1 MRGTGALSGTAAVVE
16 ATGASE
22 ASGAADVIG
31 VLVVDDDFMVARVHR
46 AFVERVEPFRV
57 VGVAGTGEQAVAAV
71 DELRPDLV
79 LLDLYLP
86 DLFGLDVIPRLRAA
100 GHDCDVMVI
109 SAAREAD
116 TVRGAVR
123 HGVVDYLLKPFEFE
137 DLRVRLERYA
147 VQRGRL
153 LGTVVRSQAD
163 VDRVLA
169 GVPAPPAPVPALPKG
184 MSVET
189 AELVERTLR
198 EADGTL
204 SASEC
209 AALTGV
215 SRVSARRYL
224 EHFHTVGSA
233 EVSLRYGAAGR
244 PERRYRFRGRPAGPG
259 PRAETPAGG
268 QPAPARDLPRPQGER
283 GRRERREHGHAG

>member
-1 MRGTGALSGTAAVVE
+1 MTEASDRTGAI
-16 ATGASE
+16 
-22 ASGAADVIG
+22 D

-57 VGVAGTGEQAVAAV
+57 VGTAHTGEQAVAAV

-109 SAAREAD
+109 SAATEAD

-123 HGVVDYLLKPFEFE
+123 RGVVDYLLKPFDFE
-137 DLRVRLERYA
+137 DLRLRLERYA
-147 VQRGRL
+147 AQRGRL
-153 LGTVVRSQAD
+153 LTTVVRGQAD

-169 GVPAPPAPVPALPKG
+169 GAFAPAPAHTLPKG

-189 AELVERTLR
+189 AELVERALR

-204 SASEC
+204 SATEC

-224 EHFHTVGSA
+224 EHFHGMGSA
-233 EVSLRYGAAGR
+233 EVSLRYGATGR
-244 PERRYRFRGRPAGPG
+244 PERRYGW
-259 PRAETPAGG
+259 RA
-268 QPAPARDLPRPQGER
+268 
-283 GRRERREHGHAG
+283 

>member
-1 MRGTGALSGTAAVVE
+1 MTGREETPGTPDAI
-16 ATGASE
+16 
-22 ASGAADVIG
+22 D

-46 AFVERVEPFRV
+46 AFVERVGPFRV
-57 VGVAGTGEQAVAAV
+57 VGVASSGRQAIDAV

-86 DLFGLDVIPRLRAA
+86 DMFGLDVIPRLRTA

-137 DLRVRLERYA
+137 DLRTRLERYA
-147 VQRGRL
+147 AQRGRL
-153 LGTVVRSQAD
+153 LTTVVRGQAD

-169 GVPAPPAPVPALPKG
+169 GAAPAPAAGGLPKG

-189 AELVERTLR
+189 AELVERALR
-198 EADGTL
+198 TADGTL
-204 SASEC
+204 SATEC
-209 AALTGV
+209 ATLTGV

-224 EHFHTVGSA
+224 EYFHTTGNA
-233 EVSLRYGAAGR
+233 DVSLRYGVAGR
-244 PERRYRFRGRPAGPG
+244 PERRYSWRM
-259 PRAETPAGG
+259 
-268 QPAPARDLPRPQGER
+268 
-283 GRRERREHGHAG
+283 

>member
-1 MRGTGALSGTAAVVE
+1 MTTGTSGTTDAPRAGD
-16 ATGASE
+16 A
-22 ASGAADVIG
+22 IG

-57 VGVAGTGEQAVAAV
+57 LGVAGTGEQALTAV
-71 DELRPDLV
+71 GELRPDLV

-86 DLFGLDVIPRLRAA
+86 DVFGLDVIPRLRAA

-116 TVRGAVR
+116 AVRGAVR

-147 VQRGRL
+147 AQRGRL

-169 GVPAPPAPVPALPKG
+169 KAAAPAAAAPALPKG

-189 AELVERTLR
+189 AELVARTLR
-198 EADGTL
+198 DADGTL

-224 EHFHTVGSA
+224 EYFHTVGSA
-233 EVSLRYGAAGR
+233 DVSLRYGVAGR
-244 PERRYRFRGRPAGPG
+244 PERRYRFRGPHPEPG
-259 PRAETPAGG
+259 PAGG
-268 QPAPARDLPRPQGER
+268 GEDRVDRARTADGLLTAPVAAVRRAPAPRTR
-283 GRRERREHGHAG
+283 

>member
-1 MRGTGALSGTAAVVE
+1 MSETIGTSGT
-16 ATGASE
+16 
-22 ASGAADVIG
+22 SGTSGTID

-46 AFVERVEPFRV
+46 AFVDRVEPFRV
-57 VGVAGTGEQAVAAV
+57 VGVASTGEQAVRAV

-86 DLFGLDVIPRLRAA
+86 DLFGLDVIPRLRTA

-137 DLRVRLERYA
+137 DLRARLDRYA
-147 VQRGRL
+147 GRRGRL
-153 LGTVVRSQAD
+153 LATVVHGQAD

-169 GVPAPPAPVPALPKG
+169 GAAVPTSTVGTLPKG

-189 AELVERTLR
+189 AALIERTLR
-198 EADGTL
+198 TAENTL
-204 SASEC
+204 SAAEC
-209 AALTGV
+209 ATLAGI

-224 EHFHTVGSA
+224 EHFHTIGSA
-233 EVSLRYGAAGR
+233 DVTLRYGAAGR
-244 PERRYRFRGRPAGPG
+244 PERRYRFRGHAKSRQRPGDEA
-259 PRAETPAGG
+259 RA
-268 QPAPARDLPRPQGER
+268 
-283 GRRERREHGHAG
+283 

>member
-1 MRGTGALSGTAAVVE
+1 MTTGTSGTTDAPRAGD
-16 ATGASE
+16 T
-22 ASGAADVIG
+22 IG

-57 VGVAGTGEQAVAAV
+57 LGVAGTGEQALTAV
-71 DELRPDLV
+71 VELRPDLV

-86 DLFGLDVIPRLRAA
+86 DVFGLDVIPRLRAA

-116 TVRGAVR
+116 AVRGAVR

-147 VQRGRL
+147 AQRGRL

-169 GVPAPPAPVPALPKG
+169 KTAAPAAVAPALPKG

-189 AELVERTLR
+189 ADLVARTLR
-198 EADGTL
+198 DADGTL

-224 EHFHTVGSA
+224 EYFHTVGSA
-233 EVSLRYGAAGR
+233 EVSLRYGVAGR
-244 PERRYRFRGRPAGPG
+244 PERRYRFRGPHPEPG
-259 PRAETPAGG
+259 PAGG
-268 QPAPARDLPRPQGER
+268 EDRVDRARTADGLLTTPVAAVRRAPAPRTR
-283 GRRERREHGHAG
+283 

>member
-1 MRGTGALSGTAAVVE
+1 MTGTSGPAA
-16 ATGASE
+16 ATGA
-22 ASGAADVIG
+22 APHDAGAAIG

-46 AFVERVEPFRV
+46 AFVGRVEPFRV
-57 VGVAGTGEQAVAAV
+57 VGVAGTGEEALAAV
-71 DELRPDLV
+71 GELRPDLV

-86 DLFGLDVIPRLRAA
+86 DVFGLDVIPRLRAA

-116 TVRGAVR
+116 AVRGAVR

-169 GVPAPPAPVPALPKG
+169 AAAPAAAVPALPKG

-198 EADGTL
+198 AADDTL

-224 EHFHTVGSA
+224 EYFHTVGSA
-233 EVSLRYGAAGR
+233 DVSLRYGVAGR
-244 PERRYRFRGRPAGPG
+244 PERRYRFRERPVGLGTAGAAPGARPPGR
-259 PRAETPAGG
+259 
-268 QPAPARDLPRPQGER
+268 
-283 GRRERREHGHAG
+283 

>member
-1 MRGTGALSGTAAVVE
+1 MTGTSGTAGPAATTATTATTATSTASATRATSAGTAV
-16 ATGASE
+16 
-22 ASGAADVIG
+22 SGARVPRDDGSAIG

-57 VGVAGTGEQAVAAV
+57 VGVAGTGEEALAAVA
-71 DELRPDLV
+71 ELRPDLV

-116 TVRGAVR
+116 AVRGAVR

-169 GVPAPPAPVPALPKG
+169 GAAAPVAPALPKG
-184 MSVET
+184 MSAET

-198 EADGTL
+198 AAEGTL

-224 EHFHTVGSA
+224 EYFHTVGRA
-233 EVSLRYGAAGR
+233 EVSLRYGVAGR
-244 PERRYRFRGRPAGPG
+244 PERRYRFRDAVTGRALPPA
-259 PRAETPAGG
+259 
-268 QPAPARDLPRPQGER
+268 ARP
-283 GRRERREHGHAG
+283 

>member
-1 MRGTGALSGTAAVVE
+1 MTATSGTSDATAPAGTSDSAGTSAPAGTSDSAGTFGTARPTAPDPKTPRAV
-16 ATGASE
+16 AP
-22 ASGAADVIG
+22 IG

-57 VGVAGTGEQAVAAV
+57 VGVAGTGEQALTAV
-71 DELRPDLV
+71 GELRPDLV

-86 DLFGLDVIPRLRAA
+86 DVFGLDVIPRLRAA

-109 SAAREAD
+109 SAAREAEA
-116 TVRGAVR
+116 VRGAVR
-123 HGVVDYLLKPFEFE
+123 QGVVDYLLKPFEFE

-147 VQRGRL
+147 LQRGRL

-169 GVPAPPAPVPALPKG
+169 GAAAQAATAPALPKG

-209 AALTGV
+209 AALTGI

-233 EVSLRYGAAGR
+233 EVSLRYGVAGR
-244 PERRYRFRGRPAGPG
+244 PERRYRFRGTVTGLA
-259 PRAETPAGG
+259 
-268 QPAPARDLPRPQGER
+268 LP
-283 GRRERREHGHAG
+283 HAGRP

>member
-1 MRGTGALSGTAAVVE
+1 MTAAQDP
-16 ATGASE
+16 ARDAARDAARNPARPADRDTARHT
-22 ASGAADVIG
+22 ARDAADTID

-57 VGVAGTGEQAVAAV
+57 VGVAHTGAQAIEAA
-71 DELRPDLV
+71 DALRPDLI

-86 DLFGLDVIPRLRAA
+86 DIFGLDVIPRLRSA

-109 SAAREAD
+109 SAAQEAD

-123 HGVVDYLLKPFEFE
+123 HGVADYLLKPFDFQ
-137 DLRVRLERYA
+137 DLRTRLERYA
-147 VQRGRL
+147 AQRGRL
-153 LGTVVRSQAD
+153 LTAVVRGQAD

-169 GVPAPPAPVPALPKG
+169 GAFAPAAVHTLPKG

-189 AELVERTLR
+189 AELVERALR

-204 SASEC
+204 SATEC

-224 EHFHTVGSA
+224 EYFHSTGNA

-244 PERRYRFRGRPAGPG
+244 PERRYAW
-259 PRAETPAGG
+259 RA
-268 QPAPARDLPRPQGER
+268 
-283 GRRERREHGHAG
+283 

>member
-1 MRGTGALSGTAAVVE
+1 MTAAQDP
-16 ATGASE
+16 ARDA
-22 ASGAADVIG
+22 ARDAARNPARHAARDAADTID

-57 VGVAGTGEQAVAAV
+57 VGVAHTGAQAIEAA
-71 DELRPDLV
+71 DALRPDLI

-86 DLFGLDVIPRLRAA
+86 DIFGLDVIPRLRSA

-109 SAAREAD
+109 SAAQEAD

-123 HGVVDYLLKPFEFE
+123 HGVADYLLKPFDFQ
-137 DLRVRLERYA
+137 DLRTRLERYA
-147 VQRGRL
+147 AQRGRL
-153 LGTVVRSQAD
+153 LTAVVRGQAD

-169 GVPAPPAPVPALPKG
+169 GAFAPAAVHTLPKG
-184 MSVET
+184 MSAET
-189 AELVERTLR
+189 AELVERALR

-204 SASEC
+204 SATEC

-224 EHFHTVGSA
+224 EYFHSTGNA

-244 PERRYRFRGRPAGPG
+244 PERRYAWR
-259 PRAETPAGG
+259 T
-268 QPAPARDLPRPQGER
+268 
-283 GRRERREHGHAG
+283 